1 MSIVQHHLA
10 ALLISASSI
19 LILTL
24 FVFFKDPRKKINRVF
39 AFYSFCIVLWSF
51 GQAYYISA
59 INTFDSVFG
68 SVIFHSG
75 AIFISSAFV
84 HFVYT
89 LLKLDKTK
97 NRIVIFLYI
106 GSFIFMTAD
115 LITFNFQGKASGLLS
130 LRPPLLISILLFW
143 SGSVLYA
150 FILLFKAYG
159 RSSGLRKKQF
169 KFLITGSLL
178 GYIGGGTNLL
188 PALVPDILQFN
199 PFATYAVPVYGGITA
214 YAIYRYRLMGINM
227 HLKRGMVYS
236 LSAGLL
242 MGLFVVLVLTITNA
256 LSVYTR
262 VDSFKI
268 SLISALTIAF
278 LFNPLRHRIQ
288 ELIDRIFYKKTYN
301 YYSTLQKVSSG
312 LSSKFDLQEI
322 CDFIGN
328 EVCNVMGL
336 RDICVLSYVPETGY
350 RVISHTSIKSNIKN
364 GHSEDSGNA
373 ATSLE
378 LEPSL
383 DIVRYYLNTKEII
396 IKDELSGLEGNPGT
410 GLVESINRSFDL
422 FHGEVMVPVL
432 VESKPSLLLMI
443 GEKMS
448 CDIFTSEDISLF
460 SIISEQMAIAVQH
473 SELYKDKIHSER
485 LASIGMMAAT
495 FAHEIR
501 NPLTSLKT
509 FAQLMPEKY
518 NDREFR
524 ETFAKIVEGEID
536 KIDGLINDLLDF
548 STHKKASRMN
558 NFNLVS
564 LVDETVDYVKGKAP
578 YSTGSIT
585 VQKKYSEREILMT
598 GDASKLNQA
607 FVNIITNG
615 YQAMNGKGQL
625 TVDIN
630 PNGNN
635 VKIVITD
642 TGEGIETE
650 SIAKIFDP
658 FVTTKEMGIGL
669 GLAISKRIIE
679 DHRGE
684 LNVESAV
691 SAGTSFTITLPVQN
705 GA

>member
-1 MSIVQHHLA
+1 MNIVQHHLA
-10 ALLISASSI
+10 ALLISAACVS
-19 LILTL
+19 LLAL
-24 FVFFKDPRKKINRVF
+24 FVLFKDPQKKINRVF
-39 AFYSFCIVLWSF
+39 AFYSFCIVLWCS
-51 GQAYYISA
+51 GQAYYMSS
-59 INTFDSVFG
+59 INTFESVLG
-68 SVIFHSG
+68 AVIFHSG
-75 AIFISSAFV
+75 ALCISSAFV

-97 NRIVIFLYI
+97 KNVVIFLYI
-106 GSFIFMTAD
+106 GSFIFIAAD
-115 LITFNFQGKASGLLS
+115 LITFNFQENTSGLKN
-130 LRPPLLISILLFW
+130 LRPPLLSAMLIYW

-150 FILLFKAYG
+150 FVLLFKAYG

-169 KFLITGSLL
+169 KYLITGSLL
-178 GYIGGGTNLL
+178 GYAGGGTNLL
-188 PALVPDILQFN
+188 PALGIDLMQIT
-199 PFATYAVPVYGGITA
+199 PFATYAVPVYAGITA
-214 YAIYRYRLMGINM
+214 YAIHRYRLMGINM
-227 HLKRGMVYS
+227 PLKRGMVYS

-262 VDSFKI
+262 VDSFEI
-268 SLISALTIAF
+268 SLFSALVIAF
-278 LFNPLRHRIQ
+278 LFNPLRQRIQ
-288 ELIDRIFYKKTYN
+288 EIIDRFFYKKSYD

-328 EVCNVMGL
+328 EVCDVMGL
-336 RDICVLSYVPETGY
+336 RDIYVLSYVPETGY
-350 RVISHTSIKSNIKN
+350 TVISQTSIKSKTKN
-364 GHSEDSGNA
+364 GHNETSINT
-373 ATSLE
+373 ATGLE
-378 LEPSL
+378 LQPSL
-383 DIVRYYLNTKEII
+383 DIVRYYLNTKELI
-396 IKDELSGLEGNPGT
+396 IKDELSGLEGNPDI
-410 GLVESINRSFDL
+410 GLIQSINRSFDL
-422 FHGEVMVPVL
+422 FNGKVMVPVL
-432 VESKPSLLLMI
+432 VENKPSLLLMI

-448 CDIFTSEDISLF
+448 YDYFTSEDISLF
-460 SIISEQMAIAVQH
+460 GTISEQMAIAVQH

-485 LASIGMMAAT
+485 LASIGMMSAT

-518 NDREFR
+518 NDTEFR
-524 ETFAKIVEGEID
+524 NTFSKIVVGEIE
-536 KIDGLINDLLDF
+536 KIDGLITDLLDF
-548 STHKKASRMN
+548 SMHKKASRMN

-564 LVDETVDYVKGKAP
+564 LVDETVDYVKDKAP
-578 YSTGSIT
+578 YNNGSIT
-585 VQKKYSEREILMT
+585 VKKNYSEREVLMT

-630 PNGNN
+630 PNGRN
-635 VKIVITD
+635 IEIIITD

-650 SIAKIFDP
+650 SISKIFDP
-658 FVTTKEMGIGL
+658 FVTTKEMGVGL

-684 LNVESAV
+684 LHVESSV
-691 SAGTSFTITLPVQN
+691 STGTSFTITLPVQN